1 MWITLE
7 VIVEESHEN
16 VDKYPLKYLFS
27 VNYRLFSTNSHVDI
41 IVDKLSTI
49 LIKNI
54 NLFFHFFLVIFFHLI
69 FIKKTI
75 DISIFI
81 C

>member
-16 VDKYPLKYLFS
+16 VDKYHLKPLFL